1 MNLNRF
7 MSKTSYVL
15 GILASL
21 CLSCVCQVSCVNDA
35 IEDDKPASTFNV
47 KGGRLLNV
55 DSEGGRIAVDY
66 SIVGVKEGNVAS
78 VSTKENWIHIGK
90 VYSTTF
96 SIVVDRNDTGS
107 DRLGEIS
114 MNSDGVQPLNI
125 VVSQSKKGSSAP
137 TYNKFKIEVS
147 EITTSSAR
155 IVITPVNAAET
166 YLYSLVSKSDYEK
179 FDGAEKYIEKRV
191 GQIKDYSAIYGI
203 KPESFLTKGN
213 FDTARLES
221 NQQSNIL
228 DNTEY
233 YVTAFDLAFD
243 DKGNASY
250 SGKIDLYAFRSKKAT
265 PSDMTLSLNVS
276 GTYLNVKSTSSS
288 DTWICDVMSV
298 DAWEEFSVPEDA
310 AHTYVST
317 MMTYQGGVYLYKGS
331 QSIDISD
338 SLDEKGKEY
347 VAFAVGYRQ
356 SDTDGGLTTE
366 VAHVKFKY

>member
-366 VAHVKFKY
+366 VAHIKFKY

>member
-1 MNLNRF
+1 
-7 MSKTSYVL
+7 MSKTSSLTAAV
-15 GILASL
+15 IAL
-21 CLSCVCQVSCVNDA
+21 CLSCVCQVSCVSNALENDGPVSA
-35 IEDDKPASTFNV
+35 FKV
-47 KGGRLLNV
+47 QGGRLISV
-55 DSEGGRIAVDY
+55 GAEGGKLSVDY
-66 SIVGVKEGNVAS
+66 SIEGAKEGNTAV
-78 VSTKENWIHIGK
+78 VSSKEDWIQVSK

-96 SIVVDRNDTGS
+96 SIVVDKNESGA
-107 DRLGEIS
+107 DRVGEIS
-114 MNSDGVQPLNI
+114 MTCDGVQPLNI
-125 VVSQSKKGSSAP
+125 VVSQSKAGSSAP

-155 IVITPVNAAET
+155 IVITPVNAGES
-166 YLYSLVSKSDYEK
+166 YLYSLVSKSDYDK
-179 FDGAEKYIEKRV
+179 FGGAEKYIEKRV

-203 KPESFLTKGN
+203 KPEFFLTKGN
-213 FDTARLES
+213 FDTAGLEPE
-221 NQQSNIL
+221 QQPDIL
-228 DNTEY
+228 DNTDY

-243 DKGNASY
+243 EKGNASY
-250 SGKIDLYAFRSKKAT
+250 SGKIDLCAFRSKQAT

-288 DTWICDVMSV
+288 DTWICDVMSEE
-298 DAWEEFSVPEDA
+298 AWAEFSAPEEA

-356 SDTDGGLTTE
+356 SDSDGGLTTE
-366 VAHVKFKY
+366 VTHIKFKY